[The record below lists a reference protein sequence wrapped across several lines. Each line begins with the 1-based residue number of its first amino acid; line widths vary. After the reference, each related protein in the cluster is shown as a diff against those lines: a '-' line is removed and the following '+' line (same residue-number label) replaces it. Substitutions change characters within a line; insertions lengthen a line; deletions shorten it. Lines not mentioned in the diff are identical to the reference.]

1 MEYLRLKIFPC
12 ASILNFM
19 TSYGYRY
26 GQKVAA
32 LSCGQPFDSIK
43 HGCKANYS
51 LILAK
56 LQARAS
62 PLKRVNHAV
71 GFLHQCYTNLFTV
84 NARVFPFCTDP
95 T

>member
-12 ASILNFM
+12 AAILNFM

-32 LSCGQPFDSIK
+32 LSCEQPFDSIK
-43 HGCKANYS
+43 HGCKANCS

-56 LQARAS
+56 L
-62 PLKRVNHAV
+62 KYY
-71 GFLHQCYTNLFTV
+71 LH
-84 NARVFPFCTDP
+84 VFQWNSK
-95 T
+95 